1 MSALIA
7 VPAGIGYPVLF
18 AFVAAESA
26 GALVP
31 GETSLIIAAALAA
44 QGKLSLPLVI
54 AVAAGAAI
62 IGDNI
67 ALPDRARRAS
77 VACRPAWWLGGRQ
90 TSAHRARGGVLRSPR
105 LGGRLLR
112 ALAARSEGRHF
123 LARRCR
129 QDAVAALSALERFGR
144 DRLGE
149 YDRRAR
155 LHPRPKRIRVAER
168 HRFRRNRRRRCR
180 LPDHARPPLACALS
194 ETTGRPT
201 APTS

>member
-1 MSALIA
+1 
-7 VPAGIGYPVLF
+7 
-18 AFVAAESA
+18 
-26 GALVP
+26 
-31 GETSLIIAAALAA
+31 
-44 QGKLSLPLVI
+44 
-54 AVAAGAAI
+54 
-62 IGDNI
+62 
-67 ALPDRARRAS
+67 
-77 VACRPAWWLGGRQ
+77 
-90 TSAHRARGGVLRSPR
+90 
-105 LGGRLLR
+105 
-112 ALAARSEGRHF
+112 
-123 LARRCR
+123 
-129 QDAVAALSALERFGR
+129 VAALSALERFGR